1 MNKIHALRASLPHK
15 RFVHRFRVHPVRL
28 IRYQKIFVLVHRIER
43 RHFLLRARQIIT
55 DSVPRFQQGS
65 ASARRHAFS
74 VDFYLARFQQTVEKK
89 RSLRIVR
96 IREVFQIIFFRYYPF
111 FHRFVKPFFLLRIKQ
126 TAIPAVAAEAV
137 RRHKIT
143 VAAPREKIKY
153 TK

>member
-1 MNKIHALRASLPHK
+1 IAEKEGAFYICHGCTGKGNDQVRFETTIKALNPAIKVIAPWRTWDLHS
-15 RFVHRFRVHPVRL
+15 REEL
-28 IRYQKIFVLVHRIER
+28 IEYAKAHNIPI
-43 RHFLLRARQIIT
+43 
-55 DSVPRFQQGS
+55 
-65 ASARRHAFS
+65 
-74 VDFYLARFQQTVEKK
+74 QQTVEKK